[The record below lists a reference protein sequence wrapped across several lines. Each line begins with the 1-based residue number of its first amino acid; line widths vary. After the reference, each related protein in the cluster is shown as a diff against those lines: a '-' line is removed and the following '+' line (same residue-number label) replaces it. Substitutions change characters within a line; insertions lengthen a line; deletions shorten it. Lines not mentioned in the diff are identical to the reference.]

1 LPQAYARE
9 GPPINSTGGIRA
21 VSRRSSDGAPHAGAK
36 TLRVNGARADTVDY
50 ARSPATRGEF
60 HPGGSSMPLQKIAV
74 LGLGKVGTLAARLLH
89 DGGFDVTG
97 FDSRAPQDTLPFA
110 VQVTDLMSD
119 EGARAATRGFDAVL
133 SCLPYRI
140 NRRIATEAHA
150 QGMHYFDLTEDVPTT
165 QAIIDLSKTARGLMA
180 PQCGLAPG
188 FVGIVG
194 AAQAAAF
201 EECRSLRLRVGA
213 LPQHPTGLMGY
224 AFNWSPEGVVNEYLN
239 DCEVIEDGVR
249 KTVSSMEWQ
258 ETLYVDGVMLE
269 AFTTSGG
276 LGTICETFH
285 GKIANI
291 DYKTMRYPGHMRLMN
306 FFFHEL
312 LMRERRELAG
322 EILTNAKPPVNDD
335 VVYVH
340 VSSEGMLDARLQR
353 REFVRAYRPIELV
366 GGVQTA
372 IAWTTSAS
380 AVAVIELVRDGVLP
394 QRGFLKQEEIP
405 LDKFLLTKTGRLFG
419 A

>member
-1 LPQAYARE
+1 
-9 GPPINSTGGIRA
+9 
-21 VSRRSSDGAPHAGAK
+21 
-36 TLRVNGARADTVDY
+36 
-50 ARSPATRGEF
+50 
-60 HPGGSSMPLQKIAV
+60 MPLQRVAV
-74 LGLGKVGTLAARLLH
+74 LGLGRVGGLAARLLH
-89 DGGFDVTG
+89 HGGFDVTG
-97 FDSRAPQDTLPFA
+97 FDNRTPQEALPFP
-110 VQVTDLMSD
+110 VQVANLAADD
-119 EGARAATRGFDAVL
+119 GVRAATQGFDAVL

-140 NRRIATEAHA
+140 NQRIAAAAHA
-150 QGMHYFDLTEDVPTT
+150 RGMHYFDLTEDVPTT
-165 QAIIDLSKTARGLMA
+165 RAIIDLGKTAHGLMA

-194 AAQAAAF
+194 AAQVAAF

-239 DCEVIEDGVR
+239 DCEVIEGGVR

-258 ETLYVDGVMLE
+258 ETLYVEGVMLE

-285 GKIANI
+285 GKVANV

-335 VVYVH
+335 IVYVH

-394 QRGFLKQEEIP
+394 QQGFLKQEEIP
-405 LDKFLLTKTGRLFG
+405 LTKFLATATGRLFE